1 MNDNNARAAREGAKD
16 ILLTTDVARFD
27 LDRIFGFL
35 HHDAY
40 WCKGLPRPV
49 FDRSIEHSLCF
60 GAFMP
65 GGEQAGFAR
74 IISDR
79 ATFAHLC
86 DVFVFPAWRGRG
98 IGKALVE
105 AVLAHPDLRG
115 LRRITLSTSDASGLY
130 ARYGFRPLARPERL
144 MEIANPRAYQ
154 GKEGAP
160 A

>member
-1 MNDNNARAAREGAKD
+1 MSRKHMMDSAKD
-16 ILLTTDVARFD
+16 IIVSTDVSRFE
-27 LDRIFGFL
+27 LDRIYDFL
-35 HHDAY
+35 HHEAY

-49 FDRSIEHSLCF
+49 FDRSIKHSLCF
-60 GAFMP
+60 GALLP
-65 GGEQAGFAR
+65 DGEQAGFAR

-98 IGKALVE
+98 VGKALVK
-105 AVLAHPDLRG
+105 AVLGHPHLEG
-115 LRRITLSTSDASGLY
+115 LRRFTLSTSDAAELY
-130 ARYGFRPLARPERL
+130 ARYGFRPPARPERL

-154 GKEGAP
+154 DKEGAR

>member
-1 MNDNNARAAREGAKD
+1 MNEKNAKATREGAKD
-16 ILLTTDVARFD
+16 IVITTDVARFE
-27 LDRIFGFL
+27 LDRIYAFL
-35 HHDAY
+35 CHEAY
-40 WCKGLPRPV
+40 WCKGLPRRV

-98 IGKALVE
+98 IGKSLVK
-105 AVLAHPDLRG
+105 AVLAHPHLKG
-115 LRRITLSTSDASGLY
+115 LRRFTLSTSDASELY
-130 ARYGFRPLARPERL
+130 RRYGFRPPARPERL
-144 MEIANPRAYQ
+144 MELANPQAYQ
-154 GKEGAP
+154 NKEATP

>member
-1 MNDNNARAAREGAKD
+1 MSGKSMEASARD
-16 ILLTTDVARFD
+16 ILVSTDVSRFD
-27 LDRIFGFL
+27 LDRIFAFL
-35 HHDAY
+35 HHEAY

-60 GAFMP
+60 GAFTRN
-65 GGEQAGFAR
+65 GEQVGFAR

-86 DVFVFPAWRGRG
+86 DVFVFSAWRGRG

-105 AVLAHPDLRG
+105 AVLAHPQLEG
-115 LRRITLSTSDASGLY
+115 LRRFTLSTADAAELY
-130 ARYGFRPLARPERL
+130 ARYGFRPPARPERL
-144 MEIANPRAYQ
+144 MELAKPQAYQ
-154 GKEGAP
+154 GKERAP

>member
-1 MNDNNARAAREGAKD
+1 MSHKDMKEGAKG
-16 ILLTTDVARFD
+16 IIVSTDVSRFE
-27 LDRIFGFL
+27 LDHIYDFL
-35 HHDAY
+35 HHEAY
-40 WCKGLPRPV
+40 WCKGLPRSV

-65 GGEQAGFAR
+65 SGEQAGFAR

-86 DVFVFPAWRGRG
+86 DVFVFRAWRGRG

-105 AVLAHPDLRG
+105 AVLAHPHLDG
-115 LRRITLSTSDASGLY
+115 LRRFTLSTSDASELY
-130 ARYGFRPLARPERL
+130 ARYGFRPPARPERL

-154 GKEGAP
+154 DKEGAR